1 MPCRRVP
8 MVTFARMSQTNEAIR
23 DAFRPARPGLVATLQ
38 DTVNEIAT
46 RRRLILYL
54 VQADLKKRGA
64 DTVLGNLWWVIDPLL
79 TMLVYVV
86 LISIVLSVNI
96 DAYPLFI
103 FAAILPWKWFSS
115 SIADAVTCIT
125 TRERVIKQV
134 AFPKIVLPMSVSVGG
149 VANFVF
155 GLIPLLAMLVFL
167 YPNHLSAWILVLP
180 VIAAVQFVFTA
191 GVAVLTSALTVFY
204 RDIGN
209 VATHVLRLWFY
220 LSPALYDA
228 ERATKHLESQ
238 PLLIAIYNLN
248 PFVALFGS
256 YRNVI
261 YGGGPP
267 EWSLLGLV
275 LAESFVLLV
284 IAVLVFRRIEP
295 AFAKVI

>member
-1 MPCRRVP
+1 
-8 MVTFARMSQTNEAIR
+8 MSQTTEAIR
-23 DAFRPARPGLVATLQ
+23 EAYRPPRRGFVETLR
-38 DTVNEIAT
+38 DTAGEIAT

-54 VQADLKKRGA
+54 VRADLKKRGA

-86 LISIVLSVNI
+86 LISIVLSVKI
-96 DAYPLFI
+96 EAYPLFI
-103 FAAILPWKWFSS
+103 FCAILPWKWFSS

-155 GLIPLLAMLVFL
+155 GLVPLFAMLVLL
-167 YPNHLSAWILVLP
+167 YPGHLSAWVLLLP
-180 VIAAVQFVFTA
+180 VIAAVQFSFTV
-191 GVAVLTSALTVFY
+191 GVAVLASALTVFY

-220 LSPALYDA
+220 LSPALYGV
-228 ERATKHLESQ
+228 ERVTDQLKGQ
-238 PLLIAIYNLN
+238 PVLVTIYELN
-248 PFVALFGS
+248 PFVGLFTS

-261 YGGGPP
+261 YGGAPP
-267 EWSLLGLV
+267 EWGLLGLV
-275 LAESFVLLV
+275 LAESLGLILV
-284 IAVLVFRRIEP
+284 AIFVFRRMEP